1 MVEDNP
7 SNNDIGNT
15 YLPSFFLINVILFIS
30 QQEKYE
36 GESYMKVVLAS
47 TPEQEHHI
55 EELIHY
61 IYSDI
66 FPRYFSDEI
75 ITKFEDW
82 NILHPMEYQV
92 NYNGTLKEAF
102 QVISSLQTL
111 IAVLETVQHGPVQ
124 ENYRNIFE
132 KNVKIL
138 NKYGFSFPFTLDQF
152 VRTKKHIFSQYAKP
166 TNRLLI

>member
-1 MVEDNP
+1 
-7 SNNDIGNT
+7 
-15 YLPSFFLINVILFIS
+15 
-30 QQEKYE
+30 
-36 GESYMKVVLAS
+36 MKVVLAS

-66 FPRYFSDEI
+66 FPRYFSDEL

-82 NILHPMEYQV
+82 NVLHPREFQSK
-92 NYNGTLKEAF
+92 YNGTLKEAF

-111 IAVLETVQHGPVQ
+111 IAVLETVQQKPI
-124 ENYRNIFE
+124 EDYYRNIFE

-138 NKYGFSFPFTLDQF
+138 NKYGFSFPLTLEQF
-152 VRTKKHIFSQYAKP
+152 VRTNKHIFSQYAKP